1 VALYLGFGK
10 QRSSSEISQA
20 CEKALNLPI
29 SRFKVLIAKSAPYI
43 VAGGTWQDLRSVY
56 AVDILELCSLD
67 RMVQENN
74 VL

>member
-1 VALYLGFGK
+1 MVLYLGFEK

-43 VAGGTWQDLRSVY
+43 VAGGTWQDLWSVY
-56 AVDILELCSLD
+56 TVDILELCSLD